1 MCLRCVDLRRGTVPK
16 GTVPGAGGTV
26 PLGTVPDPITRRSL
40 LIGGG
45 VAATALHT
53 GVARARIHPADMVP
67 LIGPGFK
74 PADPDEKGLWKEM
87 DRVEE
92 EVSDSNLVMTDPE
105 IAGYLR
111 DIIGTV
117 GGPAAKDFRIYLMR
131 IPDFNAMM
139 FPTGFAVV
147 FSGLLLR
154 MRNEAQLAGVI
165 AHESGHFLRRHMIRS
180 WRDQRRKTGLFAV
193 GSMLAGIGG
202 AAGGVY
208 LGDYARLA
216 EIGTVLSLFKYSRDM
231 EAEADAMGA
240 RLIAEAGY
248 APMEMSD
255 IWQQLIGEEKASARY
270 RGKHRDRG
278 YSLFATHP
286 ADESRMVDLKLDAAE
301 VTVPGKTYDNHRD
314 RYLATIGPIRPML
327 LDDQVKLNDPGASQY
342 LIETLA
348 QDGWNGLLR
357 FYEGEVWR
365 LRNRHALG
373 DDVRAAQSYAAAV
386 VYPDAPADAWRWHG
400 ISLLKEGRTSE
411 AKAAFARYL
420 SMKPDAPD
428 AAWVRQVTS

>member
-1 MCLRCVDLRRGTVPK
+1 MCMRCLEMS
-16 GTVPGAGGTV
+16 
-26 PLGTVPDPITRRSL
+26 RRSL

-45 VAATALHT
+45 IAAAALTT
-53 GVARARIHPADMVP
+53 GVADARIRPADMVP

-74 PADPDEKGLWKEM
+74 PTEQDEIGLWKDME
-87 DRVEE
+87 RVEE
-92 EVSDSNLVMTDPE
+92 EVSSSNLLIENPKIT
-105 IAGYLR
+105 GYLR
-111 DIIGTV
+111 DVIGTV
-117 GGPAAKDFRIYLMR
+117 GGPAAKDFRIYLAH

-180 WRDQRRKTGLFAV
+180 WRDQRRKTDIFSV
-193 GSMLAGIGG
+193 GAMLAGIGG
-202 AAGGVY
+202 AGAGVY
-208 LGDYARLA
+208 LGDYVQLA
-216 EIGTVLSLFKYSRDM
+216 QLGTILSLFKYSREM

-240 RLIAEAGY
+240 KLIAQAGY
-248 APMEMSD
+248 APMEMST
-255 IWQQLIGEEKASARY
+255 IWQQLIGEEQASARY
-270 RGKHRDRG
+270 RGKHRERG
-278 YSLFATHP
+278 SLFDTHP
-286 ADESRMVDLKLDAAE
+286 SDDARMADLKVDAAE
-301 VTVPGKTYDNHRD
+301 LTIPGKVYDNRRD
-314 RYLATIGPIRPML
+314 RYLATIGPVRQML
-327 LDDQVKLNDPGASQY
+327 LDDQVKLNDPGASEY
-342 LIETLA
+342 LIQTLA

-400 ISLLKEGRTSE
+400 ISLLKEGRAAE
-411 AKAAFARYL
+411 AKAAFTRYL
-420 SMKPDAPD
+420 EMKPDAPD
-428 AAWVRQVTS
+428 AAWVRSTIG